1 MEVLP
6 DLTNDTLM
14 WATLVGFLLPNAV
27 ALVNRPQFSPTVKAI
42 ITLIVCLIAGGG
54 TAYLNGAF
62 TDRGVISS
70 VLVVGIMTLLT
81 YQTIWKPSGIAPAIE
96 RKVLAGDPLR

>member
-27 ALVNRPQFSPTVKAI
+27 AIVNRPRFSPAVKAV
-42 ITLIVCLIAGGG
+42 ITLVVCLIAGGG

-62 TDRGVISS
+62 TDRGIISS
-70 VLVVGIMTLLT
+70 VLVVGIMTLVT
-81 YQTIWKPSGIAPAIE
+81 YQTLWKPSGIAPAIE
-96 RKVLAGDPLR
+96 RKVLAGDPMR